1 MESHIK
7 LFKNQIHTETN
18 LFETQS
24 FIYSEFIDKEQI
36 YTFIGFKDGDAYLLI
51 KDKGIKNDIDGGP
64 SLFFKMAKDKN
75 TVISWI
81 NAYELKDY
89 VGSEDFKNSTPKY
102 PEKKKELE
110 KLANSLDEN
119 DNPVLMLVK
128 LKK

>member
-1 MESHIK
+1 MNIG
-7 LFKNQIHTETN
+7 
-18 LFETQS
+18 
-24 FIYSEFIDKEQI
+24 
-36 YTFIGFKDGDAYLLI
+36 FIGFKDRDAYLLI
-51 KDKGIKNDIDGGP
+51 KDRGIINDIDGGP

-89 VGSEDFKNSTPKY
+89 VRSEDFKNSTPKY
-102 PEKKKELE
+102 PEKKTELE

-128 LKK
+128 LKE